1 VSPELRIV
9 FFGTPDLAVPY
20 LEGLVR
26 AGHQV
31 CAVVTQPDRPAGRG
45 RELRPP
51 PIKAAARGLELA
63 VLQPACCE
71 DETLASALQEHQPE
85 VGVVVAYG
93 NILPPKLLECPDL
106 GCVNVHYSLLPAL
119 RGAAPV
125 QRALAAGMPETGVTV
140 QWMSPEL
147 DAGEIILQESA
158 PIRADDNQAT
168 LFARLTEVGVPL
180 LLRALGL
187 VAEGTAP
194 RVPQSE
200 GQVTW
205 APELTK
211 AECRIDWSQP
221 AGQVRNLVAACSPDP
236 GAHTFRS
243 GRRLKVLAA
252 RVVEPLGVDYGGEPG
267 TFVELDEGGCPVVAA
282 GTGGVAL
289 VTVQPEGRRAMSGED
304 FARGARFAS
313 GERLA

>member
-1 VSPELRIV
+1 MSWELRIA

-51 PIKAAARGLELA
+51 PIKAAACGLDLA
-63 VLQPACCE
+63 VLQPASCE
-71 DETLASALQEHQPE
+71 DETLVSTLQEHQPQ

-93 NILPPKLLECPDL
+93 NLLPPQLLDCPDL

-125 QRALAAGMPETGVTV
+125 QRALLAGMPETGVTV

-147 DAGEIILQESA
+147 DAGDIILQESA
-158 PIRADDNQAT
+158 PIRPDDNQAT
-168 LFARLTEVGVPL
+168 LFARLTQVGVPL
-180 LLRALGL
+180 LLTALGL

-194 RVPQSE
+194 RIRQGE

-221 AGQVRNLVAACSPDP
+221 AQQVRNLVAACSPHP
-236 GAHTFRS
+236 GAYTFRS
-243 GRRLKVLAA
+243 GRRLKVLAT
-252 RVVEPLGVDYGGEPG
+252 RVVEQARVGDEGEPG
-267 TFVELDEGGCPVVAA
+267 TFVELDDGGCPVAA
-282 GTGGVAL
+282 TGAGGVAL
-289 VTVQPEGRRAMSGED
+289 VTVQPEGRRVMSGAD
-304 FARGARFAS
+304 FARGARFSS
-313 GERLA
+313 GERLT